1 MPLLAATE
9 RNIKI
14 RIAENAQ
21 ENNDTKY
28 LSTLEN
34 IDVKSLNFS
43 NLMGNGILHT
53 KLWISDRYSTYSITQ
68 YRIIPDNTNLSK
80 IEQIQAGTHYIC
92 RMHFYVGSANFDWRS
107 LTQVKELGVLAMNCP
122 TLAEDMSKI
131 FEVYWTL
138 GGPNQQIPD
147 E

>member
-68 YRIIPDNTNLSK
+68 YKIIPDKIHLSEK
-80 IEQIQAGTHYIC
+80 NKQIQVRVI
-92 RMHFYVGSANFDWRS
+92 FVG
-107 LTQVKELGVLAMNCP
+107 C
-122 TLAEDMSKI
+122 I
-131 FEVYWTL
+131 FM
-138 GGPNQQIPD
+138 
-147 E
+147 